1 MEFYIQFLS
10 RLCELQLGVLESQ
23 PNTTLW
29 EALTITRTF
38 WVSGRVNA
46 LDTLSR
52 SEFETRFLEQF
63 MQREFIFKLSSTS
76 YLSLSPQVLPGVS
89 TQKNLTCI
97 SEIKY
102 KPQENLKFKFVKLS
116 GILICMFISFN
127 QSDYKMTINEIAI
140 PPKVNITLDFKVT
153 QIYITDSE
161 DLVMVEINDNGG
173 LDVCIDLIDRKLKE
187 QRSEFKST
195 NKECEA
201 ILCWVEYIL
210 TLVCFSISIVCL
222 LVTLL
227 TYLLFSVLRTVAGR
241 NNMFLSC
248 SLLMA
253 QVSLLASLHM
263 YV

>member
-1 MEFYIQFLS
+1 
-10 RLCELQLGVLESQ
+10 
-23 PNTTLW
+23 
-29 EALTITRTF
+29 
-38 WVSGRVNA
+38 
-46 LDTLSR
+46 
-52 SEFETRFLEQF
+52 
-63 MQREFIFKLSSTS
+63 
-76 YLSLSPQVLPGVS
+76 
-89 TQKNLTCI
+89 
-97 SEIKY
+97 
-102 KPQENLKFKFVKLS
+102 
-116 GILICMFISFN
+116 
-127 QSDYKMTINEIAI
+127 MTINEIAI

-161 DLVMVEINDNGG
+161 DLVMVEINDNGE

-241 NNMFLSC
+241 NNMFLSG

-253 QVSLLASLHM
+253 QVSLLASLHISQPSILCQVIGVVTHFLWLWMFSWSFMCSYHM
-263 YV
+263 YHVFTANTPTYSAGSTTHGLRKSVCGSFVLPATAVIAVIVYSYWATQGRQVGYGNVMCYLDLPLFR